1 MSTID
6 SFVSLLRILIET
18 SGTKL
23 MSQMQMKSSTRASS
37 GYSRCVMNM
46 IWPVGLAVVCPRY
59 AALCTADRGRR
70 GSRISVPWD
79 HRWPIKPMLPAQCAE
94 EDKTNDLTSLL
105 SLSLSPQTFP
115 EFHFTP
121 VSDFIIISLC
131 VFISSWVTQTKSS
144 ETERLWRLWMVIVRF
159 CLFCWAHCALMCQR

>member
-1 MSTID
+1 
-6 SFVSLLRILIET
+6 
-18 SGTKL
+18 
-23 MSQMQMKSSTRASS
+23 MKSSTHASS
-37 GYSRCVMNM
+37 GYSQCVMNM

-79 HRWPIKPMLPAQCAE
+79 HRGPIKPHALLNVLRRQTRWPDLP
-94 EDKTNDLTSLL
+94 SL
-105 SLSLSPQTFP
+105 SLSLSLST
-115 EFHFTP
+115 
-121 VSDFIIISLC
+121 DISRISFYTGEWLHHNLSLS

-159 CLFCWAHCALMCQR
+159 CLFCWAHCALMCQK